1 MRFLLDEN
9 QSPFMAMLLG
19 ASGHDALHVRDVGLT
34 AAPDSEILQ
43 YANAHG
49 QIIISGDTDFG
60 DLLALGDATG
70 PSLVLLRRQQGRR
83 AAEVVALILANLD
96 VIADDLD
103 AGAVV
108 VVDDERLRIRRLPL
122 RPG

>member
-9 QSPFMAMLLG
+9 QSPAMAATLG
-19 ASGHDALHVRDVGLT
+19 ASGHDVVHVRDVGL
-34 AAPDSEILQ
+34 AAATDPEILEFADAQ
-43 YANAHG
+43 G
-49 QIIISGDTDFG
+49 RIIISGDTDFG
-60 DLLALGDATG
+60 ELLALGDVRG

-83 AAEVVALILANLD
+83 AAEVAALILANLD

-108 VVDDERLRIRRLPL
+108 VFDDERLRIRRLPL
-122 RPG
+122 R